1 MRYSHSLT
9 IWRWKMRLR
18 GRYWLGRRV
27 NLETLGD
34 DMWMAQFR
42 CVDSHEPWNTYF
54 LISLQPLRFTSV
66 QIEESL
72 RVLDLPSIIH
82 CSESHNEDSQTALCM
97 PLVWL
102 AHPSRQCDFEMQ
114 FGWER
119 TRFFTNNPSNCK
131 VALRIPY
138 FPSWWVSSIL
148 WGLRRGKRSISWW
161 NGLLSSLRAC
171 CSWHSGGSW
180 TTMTLWIWSQPTTAQ
195 HGKATWWLH
204 AHCLLYTSKPCYLIL
219 LKTQITE

>member
-1 MRYSHSLT
+1 MRRRKRLWYYISLCAWATKSHHVALPRCAARVTWLRSNYQFSFLYTFYYHGQWQNSFYLNGSDLIMRYSHSLT

-102 AHPSRQCDFEMQ
+102 AHPSQQCDFEMQ
-114 FGWER
+114 FG
-119 TRFFTNNPSNCK
+119 
-131 VALRIPY
+131 
-138 FPSWWVSSIL
+138 
-148 WGLRRGKRSISWW
+148 
-161 NGLLSSLRAC
+161 
-171 CSWHSGGSW
+171 
-180 TTMTLWIWSQPTTAQ
+180 
-195 HGKATWWLH
+195 
-204 AHCLLYTSKPCYLIL
+204 
-219 LKTQITE
+219 